1 MPIGLALV
9 AGGLAS
15 INPCG
20 FSLLPALL
28 SFYVGS
34 DEKRLPRAPTAVLQ
48 GLYVGAVVSAGF
60 MLVFALVGIPITL
73 GATRITQA
81 IPWAGIVIGVGLT
94 VAGLFVLAG
103 KHLSLNVRSPL
114 QTKRERKPKTMF
126 LFGIAYGTASLGC
139 TLPVFLAIVGASL
152 ATRGSAAALVILG
165 AYALGMALVI
175 MALAVGAALVR
186 DGLARRLKRLL
197 PHMDRI
203 AGGLLVVAGA
213 YLTYFWTRVLTLP
226 AGRLNDDPI
235 VGFVGR
241 FTAGIERV
249 ASSGTGRW
257 IMLTATLA
265 VSATIVVAVLQR
277 RRTKAN
283 FETRR
288 H

>member
-34 DEKRLPRAPTAVLQ
+34 DEERLPRAPTAILQ
-48 GLYVGAVVSAGF
+48 GLYVGGVVAAGF

-73 GATRITQA
+73 GATQITQA
-81 IPWAGIVIGVGLT
+81 VPWAGIGIGVGLAI
-94 VAGLFVLAG
+94 AGLLIFAG
-103 KHLSLNVRSPL
+103 KHLSLNIRSPL
-114 QTKRERKPKTMF
+114 RTNQERKPKTMF
-126 LFGIAYGTASLGC
+126 VFGIAYGTASLGC

-152 ATRGSAAALVILG
+152 ATRGSVAALVILG

-197 PHMDRI
+197 PYMDRI
-203 AGGLLVVAGA
+203 AGGLLFAAGA
-213 YLTYFWTRVLTLP
+213 YLTYFWTRVLVLP

-249 ASSGTGRW
+249 ASSGVGRW
-257 IMLTATLA
+257 AVLTATLVVA
-265 VSATIVVAVLQR
+265 VTVVVAVLQR
-277 RRTKAN
+277 RSTKAN
-283 FETRR
+283 VET